1 MDNRQIQQVRSFNRA
16 VTQRIGALEDSY
28 LSRGRPLGEA
38 RVIFEVGRSGSID
51 LRALRQKLGLD
62 SGYLSRLLRSLET
75 QGLVELRKSPDDGRV
90 RQLSLTKAGEIE
102 YASYDELSDRLAAS
116 ILAPL
121 DADRRE
127 RLIAAMAE
135 VERLLHA
142 DQVEL
147 SPVRL
152 SLEAPGSADA
162 RWCLRQYFAELD
174 ERFENGFDQT
184 RGNNFTEAEMTP
196 PAGYL
201 IVARSD
207 GAPVGCGALK
217 RLDAD
222 VGEIKRVWIA
232 REMRGRG
239 VASRL
244 MDELET
250 LARKVG
256 FHTVKLDTNKALTE
270 AHALYRK
277 RGYRE
282 TERYN
287 DNPYAHHWFEKRL

>member
-1 MDNRQIQQVRSFNRA
+1 MDVRQIQQVRSFNRA

-38 RVIFEVGRSGSID
+38 RVIFEIGASGGVD
-51 LRALRQKLGLD
+51 LRALRRKLSLD

-75 QGLVELRKSPDDGRV
+75 QGLIEVRKSPDDGRV
-90 RQLSLTKAGEIE
+90 RLLSLTKAGQVE
-102 YASYDELSDRLAAS
+102 YASYDELSDRLAKS

-121 DADRRE
+121 GAARRE

-142 DQVEL
+142 DPVE
-147 SPVRL
+147 L
-152 SLEAPGSADA
+152 SLEAPDSSDA
-162 RWCLRQYFAELD
+162 RWCLSQYFAELD
-174 ERFENGFDQT
+174 RRFENGFDQT
-184 RGNNFTEAEMTP
+184 QGNNFTPAEMTP

-201 IVARSD
+201 LVARAD
-207 GAPVGCGALK
+207 GTPVGCGALK
-217 RLDAD
+217 RLEAN

-232 REMRGRG
+232 PEMRGKG
-239 VASRL
+239 LASRL
-244 MDELET
+244 MDELEA
-250 LARKVG
+250 LALKVG

-277 RGYRE
+277 RGYHE
-282 TERYN
+282 IDRYN

>member
-1 MDNRQIQQVRSFNRA
+1 MDEQQIQQVRSFNRL

-38 RVIFEVGRSGSID
+38 RVIFEIGSSGGLD

-62 SGYLSRLLRSLET
+62 SGYLSRLMRSLEVE
-75 QGLVELRKSPDDGRV
+75 GLIEVRKSPIDGRV
-90 RQLSLTKAGEIE
+90 RHVSLTRAGQAE
-102 YASYDELSDRLAAS
+102 YASYDRLSDELAES

-121 DADRRE
+121 DAARRE
-127 RLIAAMAE
+127 QLIAAMAE
-135 VERLLHA
+135 VERLLGA
-142 DQVEL
+142 DPIE
-147 SPVRL
+147 L
-152 SLEAPGSADA
+152 SLEQAASADA
-162 RWCLRQYFAELD
+162 RYCLGQYFAELD

-184 RGNNFTEAEMTP
+184 LGNNLTEAEMTP

-201 IVARSD
+201 ILARLA
-207 GAPVGCGALK
+207 GRPVGCGALK
-217 RLDAD
+217 RLSAD
-222 VGEIKRVWIA
+222 TGEIKRVWVA
-232 REMRGRG
+232 HEMRGKR

-244 MDELET
+244 MDELEA
-250 LARKVG
+250 LARKAG

-282 TERYN
+282 IERYN
-287 DNPYAHHWFEKRL
+287 DNPYAHRWFEKRL

>member
-1 MDNRQIQQVRSFNRA
+1 MDIQQIQQVRRFNRA

-38 RVIFEVGRSGSID
+38 RVIFEVGSSDGID
-51 LRALRQKLGLD
+51 LRTLRAKLGLD
-62 SGYLSRLLRSLET
+62 SGYLSRLLRSLEA
-75 QGLVELRKSPDDGRV
+75 QGLIDVRKSPHDGRV
-90 RQLSLTKAGEIE
+90 RHLSLTQAGQVE
-102 YASYDELSDRLAAS
+102 YATYDALSDELAAS

-121 DADRRE
+121 NTARRE
-127 RLIAAMAE
+127 RLVAAMAE

-142 DQVEL
+142 DIVEL
-147 SPVRL
+147 SL
-152 SLEAPGSADA
+152 DAPESADA
-162 RWCLRQYFAELD
+162 RWCLSQYFAELD

-184 RGNNFTEAEMTP
+184 HGNNFTEAEMTP

-217 RLDAD
+217 RLAAD
-222 VGEIKRVWIA
+222 VGEIKRVWVA
-232 REMRGRG
+232 SHMRGKG

-244 MDELET
+244 MDELED

-256 FHTVKLDTNKALTE
+256 FHTVKLDTNRALTE

-277 RGYRE
+277 RGYYE

>member
-1 MDNRQIQQVRSFNRA
+1 MDEQQIRQVRSFNRL

-38 RVIFEVGRSGSID
+38 RVIFEIGSSAGID

-62 SGYLSRLLRSLET
+62 SGYLSRLMRSLEVE
-75 QGLVELRKSPDDGRV
+75 GLIEVRKSPIDGRV
-90 RQLSLTKAGEIE
+90 RHVSLTRAGQAE
-102 YASYDELSDRLAAS
+102 YASYDRLSDELAES

-121 DADRRE
+121 DAARRE
-127 RLIAAMAE
+127 QLIAAMAE
-135 VERLLHA
+135 VERLLGA
-142 DQVEL
+142 DPIE
-147 SPVRL
+147 L
-152 SLEAPGSADA
+152 SLEQAASADA
-162 RWCLRQYFAELD
+162 RWCLGQYFAELD

-184 RGNNFTEAEMTP
+184 LGNNLTEAEMTP

-201 IVARSD
+201 ILARLA
-207 GAPVGCGALK
+207 GRPVGCGALK
-217 RLDAD
+217 RLSADA
-222 VGEIKRVWIA
+222 GEIKRVWVA
-232 REMRGRG
+232 HQMRGKR

-244 MDELET
+244 MDELEA
-250 LARKVG
+250 LARKAG

-282 TERYN
+282 IERYN